1 MGLISLPTE
10 ATMKFDTFCSFPAKF
25 LLHPYYYAT
34 YT

>member
-10 ATMKFDTFCSFPAKF
+10 ATMKFAISRSFPAKF
-25 LLHPYYYAT
+25 LLRPYYYAT